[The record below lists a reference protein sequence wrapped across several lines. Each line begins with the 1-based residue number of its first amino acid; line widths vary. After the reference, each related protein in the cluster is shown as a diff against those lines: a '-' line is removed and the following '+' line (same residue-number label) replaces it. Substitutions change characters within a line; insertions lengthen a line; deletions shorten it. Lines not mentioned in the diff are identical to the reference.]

1 MTREA
6 IERIERVAYKLA
18 RKYGTSD
25 PYELAESL
33 NCMVDMESY
42 PSLLGFCNVIMGVR
56 VIGLN
61 GRRRNGCGAGIPC
74 SVSGLRRKSR

>member
-6 IERIERVAYKLA
+6 IERIERVAHKLA

-42 PSLLGFCNVIMGVR
+42 PSLLG
-56 VIGLN
+56 
-61 GRRRNGCGAGIPC
+61 
-74 SVSGLRRKSR
+74 